1 MAIFT
6 HIKVFLRENRF
17 KYIWGVFLLLIVD
30 VLQLITPL
38 LTGEF
43 VDVIKS
49 GFATSDNVL
58 FFSIAIIGV
67 TLGVALGRL
76 GWRITIIGIAKRLE
90 YHIRNMVFRKL
101 TNMNQTYYNTHNT
114 GDIMARCTNDIST
127 IRRAF
132 GQGTILV
139 VDSMFMT
146 IMAISIMMTRV
157 NPRLT
162 LVALIP
168 LPIVATV
175 ILVLGKTVGKRFKTV
190 QEAFSDISDKAQ
202 ESFAGI
208 RIIKSFVQE
217 KINLHFFNESNQR
230 NKKENLKLV
239 KVHGALFPFV
249 STVALTSLLI
259 SIFYGGNLVIDQ
271 VITLG
276 ELVSFISLIGMMT
289 WPMMALGFVFTLLQR
304 GKVSLERINEILDD
318 SEEVYKTVD
327 GKSLDNYS
335 VQIKNLTFK
344 YPDSD
349 VNALEN
355 ISFSLKSGES
365 LAIVGH
371 TGSGKSSLV
380 ELLLKTYKV
389 EEDTVYI
396 GGIDINNLD
405 LGSLREAIGYVPQ
418 SNFLFSKSINEN
430 IAFNTSDIE
439 TERTKCMS
447 KISMVYE
454 EIEALDN
461 KFETE
466 LGERGVNLS
475 GGQKQRISIAR
486 AFYKYPEI
494 IILDD
499 SLSAVDTKTED
510 RILHHIREE
519 LKDKT
524 AILISHRVS
533 TVKDA
538 DKIIVLENGRII
550 EEGNHNSLVEAGG
563 YYNSLY
569 EKQLLEEK
577 ILEE

>member
-6 HIKVFLRENRF
+6 HIKGFLKENRF
-17 KYIWGVFLLLIVD
+17 KYIVGVILLLIVD
-30 VLQLITPL
+30 ILQLVTPL
-38 LTGEF
+38 ITGKF
-43 VDVIKS
+43 VDVIKTGS
-49 GFATSDNVL
+49 ITSREVVYFAL
-58 FFSIAIIGV
+58 AIIAV

-76 GWRITIIGIAKRLE
+76 GWRNIIIGIAKKLE
-90 YHIRNMVFRKL
+90 YFIRNMVFQKL
-101 TNMNQTYYNTHNT
+101 TKMNQTYYNTHNT
-114 GDIMARCTNDIST
+114 GDIMARCTNDITT

-157 NPRLT
+157 NPKLT
-162 LVALIP
+162 LIALIP

-175 ILVLGKTVGKRFKTV
+175 ILLFAKAVGKRFKAV

-217 KINLHFFNESNQR
+217 KINLHFFNESNER

-239 KVHGALFPFV
+239 KVHGILFPFV
-249 STVALTSLLI
+249 ATVAMTSLLI

-304 GKVSLERINEILDD
+304 GKVSMDRINEILDD
-318 SEEVYKTVD
+318 AQEVYAVEN
-327 GKSLDNYS
+327 GVNLDNYS
-335 VQIKNLTFK
+335 IEVNNLNLR
-344 YPDSD
+344 YPGAE

-355 ISFSLKSGES
+355 INFSLKSGES

-380 ELLLKTYKV
+380 ELLLKTYPV
-389 EEDTVYI
+389 ENGMIKI
-396 GGIDINNLD
+396 GGKDINDLD
-405 LGSLREAIGYVPQ
+405 LGTLRDSIGYVPQ
-418 SNFLFSKSINEN
+418 NNFLFSKSINEN
-430 IAFNTSDIE
+430 IAFNTHQIDE
-439 TERTKCMS
+439 ERTKCMS
-447 KISMVYE
+447 KISMVYK
-454 EIEALDN
+454 EIDVLDD

-538 DKIIVLENGRII
+538 DKIIVLENGQII
-550 EEGNHNSLVEAGG
+550 EEGTHNSLIEAGG
-563 YYNSLY
+563 YYNDLY